1 MSADIVES
9 SCPAD
14 GRWTSGALG
23 ILVQRVAAQP
33 SLWEDALVRHP
44 DQRWFGNLIDTE
56 KVELRPYTWPRGTST
71 QLHDHGGSIGAY
83 AVVEGTLTEHWYYDV
98 VAGALTPVRVA
109 QAAPCPVPVVP

>member
-71 QLHDHGGSIGAY
+71 QRHDHGGSIGAY